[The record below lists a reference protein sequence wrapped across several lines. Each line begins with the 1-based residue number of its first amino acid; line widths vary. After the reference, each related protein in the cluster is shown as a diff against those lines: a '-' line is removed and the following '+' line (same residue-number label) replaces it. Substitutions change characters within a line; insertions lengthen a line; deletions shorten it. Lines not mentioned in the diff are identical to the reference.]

1 MRYLLIAIFTL
12 PGNILLA
19 QDSLQLSYQEQWAQ
33 LEADLDSFSIFLAID
48 SLLTNDLNP
57 PSEFNFRL
65 SYNSNIASAGR
76 NYGVDQHGFSPGV
89 SYYHTSG
96 LFADVAGF
104 WNSDSDPN
112 YSLTTLSVGYLKTV
126 SDKWSIGADY
136 ERWFVN
142 QTTATFEN
150 NLGIN
155 TNYQIGPIDLGL
167 DYSYLFGEETGSRVI
182 GNISSTIRLG
192 RNFLGFKNISI
203 SPTASF
209 ILGHDV
215 VTTFTTSDNRNAI
228 YLLQLVVLEP
238 EERDAVLRGLV
249 TNGTITTQQAFRLRN
264 RINNLTPVQEQR
276 LLEAAFV
283 ASDNKEF
290 GVLNY
295 SFTLPLTLS
304 NKRSFLMLSYTYSVP
319 IALPGETAS
328 FDPIGF
334 FALSFNY
341 RLVTQ

>member
-1 MRYLLIAIFTL
+1 MRYLLIAIFAL
-12 PGNILLA
+12 PGSFLLA

-33 LEADLDSFSIFLAID
+33 LESDLDSFSIFLAID
-48 SLLTNDLNP
+48 SLLSSDLNP

-76 NYGVDQHGFSPGV
+76 NYGIDQHGFSPGL
-89 SYYHTSG
+89 SYYHKSG
-96 LFADVAGF
+96 FFADVAGF

-112 YSLTTLSVGYLKTV
+112 YSLTTASVGFLKTI
-126 SDKWSIGADY
+126 SEKWSIGADY
-136 ERWFVN
+136 ERWFIN
-142 QTTATFEN
+142 GGSTTFEN
-150 NLGIN
+150 NLGVN
-155 TNYQIGPIDLGL
+155 TNYQVGPIDLAL
-167 DYSYLFGEETGSRVI
+167 DYSYLFGKENGSRLI
-182 GNISSTIRLG
+182 GNISSTIKLG
-192 RNFLGFKNISI
+192 QNFLGFKRISVT
-203 SPTASF
+203 PTASF

-215 VTTFTTSDNRNAI
+215 VTTFTTSDNRNAV
-228 YLLQLVVLEP
+228 YLLQLVTLEP
-238 EERDAVLRGLV
+238 EERDLALQALV
-249 TNGTITTQQAFRLRN
+249 ANGTITTQQAFRLRN
-264 RINNLTPVQEQR
+264 RINNLTPQQEQR

>member
-1 MRYLLIAIFTL
+1 MRYLLIAIFAL
-12 PGNILLA
+12 PGNFLFA
-19 QDSLQLSYQEQWAQ
+19 QDSLSSSYQDQWAQ

-48 SLLTNDLNP
+48 SLLTYNLVP

-76 NYGVDQHGFSPGV
+76 NYGVDQHGLSPGI
-89 SYYHTSG
+89 SYYHKSG
-96 LFADVAGF
+96 FFADVAGF

-112 YSLTTLSVGYLKTV
+112 YSLTTVSVGFLKTL
-126 SDKWSIGADY
+126 SEKWSVGADY
-136 ERWFVN
+136 ERWFIN
-142 QTTATFEN
+142 KSSATFEN

-155 TNYQIGPIDLGL
+155 TNYEIGPINLGL
-167 DYSYLFGEETGSRVI
+167 DYSYLFGKENGSRLI
-182 GNISSTIRLG
+182 GNISSTIKLG
-192 RNFLGFKNISI
+192 KNFLGFSNIGI

-215 VTTFTTSDNRNAI
+215 ITTFTTSDNRNAI
-228 YLLQLVVLEP
+228 YTLQLVVLEP
-238 EERDAVLRGLV
+238 EERDAVIRALV
-249 TNGTITTQQAFRLRN
+249 TNGNITTQQAFRLRN
-264 RINNLTPVQEQR
+264 RINNLTPEQEQR
-276 LLEAAFV
+276 LLDAAFV

-295 SFTLPLTLS
+295 SFTMPLTLS
-304 NKRSFLMLSYTYSVP
+304 NKRSFLMLSYTFSVP